1 MTPTTIANPE
11 TMRQVMMGGGPG
23 DPPVLMN
30 HPTQSVTTI
39 DGWKSVFFGLPFL
52 LAGIAIDFVALD
64 RIPAKK
70 HAPDWMIGLIG
81 AFFFSAGAFLV
92 IHGLRG
98 AARKAAHDR
107 EAAAEPGQ
115 PWLADYHWQREG
127 TSFSAFNTM
136 LSRLVAAITWNA
148 FLIPF
153 FWVGLNVPGPG
164 RAFLVGA
171 CFFALI
177 GLIFWARWIQ
187 MLGDLLRYGNSF
199 LEFNSFPYFLGNT
212 FEARL
217 RAPRH
222 LAAIDELSI
231 TLRCVQEKY
240 ITTGSGNNRSTKV
253 VCFELYKEAATFPRD
268 QLMGA
273 GSSYVTISF
282 RLPENQPCTSL
293 STAPP
298 TYWEM
303 EAQGKARGVDYQ
315 AYFLVPV
322 YKTA

>member
-1 MTPTTIANPE
+1 MTTTATAQ
-11 TMRQVMMGGGPG
+11 TMQQRMFGGVPG
-23 DPPVLMN
+23 GPPVLAN

-39 DGWKSVFFGLPFL
+39 DGWKSVLFGLPFL
-52 LAGIAIDFVALD
+52 LVGIAIEFMALD

-98 AARKAAHDR
+98 VARKAAHDR

-115 PWLADYHWQREG
+115 PWLADYHWQRRG
-127 TSFSAFNTM
+127 IPFSAFNAM

-164 RAFLVGA
+164 RAFLAGA
-171 CFFALI
+171 CLFALI

-199 LEFNSFPYFLGNT
+199 LEFNSFPYFLGNR

-222 LAAIDELSI
+222 LEAIDELSI

-253 VCFELYKEAATFPRD
+253 VCFELYKEATTLPRE

-273 GSSYVTISF
+273 GNSYVTISF
-282 RLPENQPCTSL
+282 PLPENQPCTSL
-293 STAPP
+293 STTPP
-298 TYWEM
+298 TYWEI
-303 EAQGKARGVDYQ
+303 EARGKARGADYQ
-315 AYFLVPV
+315 AYFLIPV
-322 YKTA
+322 YKSF